1 MVSRGPPLLMISD
14 YMAVAASVCDG
25 AGAST
30 GLRESTEGSLMDC
43 QVKLVLFDLDGTIID
58 TMGHYA
64 RIASKLIAETL
75 QSITPKEALERYL
88 ETSGRSF
95 RDQLRLIGVP
105 EDKVEELA
113 ARFEEE
119 KKRLLQSV
127 KPNPLVVERIKRL
140 RRAGLKTALS
150 TNNECSVVE
159 RLDWLS
165 TLFDVILCHDPA
177 RGDGKGDPHLRR
189 LLEKG
194 YRRCEI
200 VFVGDSDYDL
210 ETYQRLGIRVLRTQ
224 GLWRRDDRVIEE
236 ILGQLRAR
244 GTPKTLTEYEAESV
258 EGPSRPGR
266 IPLL

>member
-1 MVSRGPPLLMISD
+1 VYVMVL
-14 YMAVAASVCDG
+14 
-25 AGAST
+25 GAST

-236 ILGQLRAR
+236 ILGQLKAR